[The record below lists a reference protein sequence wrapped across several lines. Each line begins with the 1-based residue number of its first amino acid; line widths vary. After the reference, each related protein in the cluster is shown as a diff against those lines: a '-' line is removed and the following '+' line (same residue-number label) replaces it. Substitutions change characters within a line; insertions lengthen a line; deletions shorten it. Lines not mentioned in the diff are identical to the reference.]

1 MLIFNHRLLL
11 HHIRWFRFLI
21 PALLTAFS
29 HIGTTMAGVLDHQL
43 GVMDCRWM
51 STETPLAGVIMETV
65 HITIPVLDAIKIQEI
80 M

>member
-1 MLIFNHRLLL
+1 MLIFRMLL

-21 PALLTAFS
+21 LALRTGFS
-29 HIGTTMAGVLDHQL
+29 RTGTTMAGVLDHQL
-43 GVMDCRWM
+43 GVMGCRWM
-51 STETPLAGVIMETV
+51 STGTPLAGVIMETV